1 MLRPLAYDEKYVIV
15 YSCQALITLISYLS
29 TNTSQV
35 THSMPRL
42 DAKIGCQAA
51 GCVPSGLLY
60 AKQIIVRMPRNW
72 FYVSSS

>member
-1 MLRPLAYDEKYVIV
+1 MYYKEKMLRPLAYDEKYVIV

-42 DAKIGCQAA
+42 DAKQLVACQAA
-51 GCVPSGLLY
+51 YCMLNKS
-60 AKQIIVRMPRNW
+60 
-72 FYVSSS
+72 

>member
-42 DAKIGCQAA
+42 DAKIGCQDWM
-51 GCVPSGLLY
+51 PRLD
-60 AKQIIVRMPRNW
+60 AKQLVACQAAYCMLNK
-72 FYVSSS
+72 S